1 MSSSPKKICLNI
13 IKYIFLLLLHQETL
27 HKLNIKYNSQI
38 IGTNV
43 RKNRSL
49 VKYEKLTSQ
58 NDKMYDTKLPKLI
71 KKINKHK
78 DDALLFNEILDDEL
92 KLYDIEINKF
102 KGRNKA
108 YTYENHYNND
118 EIESNYKKKFIHD
131 KYIFYKNTIPFL
143 KKNKIFCKRCMKKF
157 SRSLNMFKTNFAF
170 ILSEANSPMSLRD
183 SIIVESFISLLSF
196 LSAIII
202 CGIAIGISYL
212 LRLIALNITTLNP
225 ATIPIFIIL
234 IFTIFVVVYLV
245 KSKKKEKE
253 LMDR

>member
-49 VKYEKLTSQ
+49 VKYEKLTSKMTKCMIQ
-58 NDKMYDTKLPKLI
+58 NY
-71 KKINKHK
+71 INKHK